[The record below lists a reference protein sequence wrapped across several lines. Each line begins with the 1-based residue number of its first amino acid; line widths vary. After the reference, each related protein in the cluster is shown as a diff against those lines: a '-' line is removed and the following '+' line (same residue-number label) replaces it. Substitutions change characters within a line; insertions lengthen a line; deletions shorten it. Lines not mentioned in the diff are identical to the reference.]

1 MRETLETNSL
11 WAKIISSAALGA
23 AAMYVFD
30 PEKGRRRRAVA
41 RDKARSLF
49 NRSSDVVNDAT
60 RDASNRWQG
69 ARASVRR
76 LFTRGAMPDD
86 DVLVERVRARLGRVV
101 LHPHAVHVTAHDG
114 RVALEGPI
122 LAS

>member
-1 MRETLETNSL
+1 MP
-11 WAKIISSAALGA
+11 
-23 AAMYVFD
+23 FD
-30 PEKGRRRRAVA
+30 LQRARLPEERRAVA

-86 DVLVERVRARLGRVV
+86 DVLVDQWNAAAGRNDSVECEEVV
-101 LHPHAVHVTAHDG
+101 QVHQLDAVFKDFRFG
-114 RVALEGPI
+114 EN
-122 LAS
+122 